1 MTKTYAY
8 SPETIIKAYSLG
20 VFPMAESRDD
30 PEINF
35 YEPDIRGVLPLNP
48 PHIPRRLMKLVRQKP
63 YRITLDTDFKSV
75 IEACAAPSDN
85 RDDSW
90 INPEIVTLYCALHK
104 MGFAHSLEVWD
115 SDMLIGGLYGVR
127 LGRAFFGESMF
138 SRRSNASKIALTHLM
153 ARLYYAGYTLL
164 DAQFSNDHL
173 IQFGIEEIPKEIF
186 KVRLTEALLTPTAFP
201 SDIAE
206 DDALSYLAQARTVT
220 S

>member
-115 SDMLIGGLYGVR
+115 GDMLIGGLYGVR

-173 IQFGIEEIPKEIF
+173 IQFGIEEIPKETF
-186 KVRLTEALLTPTAFP
+186 KVRLAEALLTPTAFP
-201 SDIAE
+201 CDIAE